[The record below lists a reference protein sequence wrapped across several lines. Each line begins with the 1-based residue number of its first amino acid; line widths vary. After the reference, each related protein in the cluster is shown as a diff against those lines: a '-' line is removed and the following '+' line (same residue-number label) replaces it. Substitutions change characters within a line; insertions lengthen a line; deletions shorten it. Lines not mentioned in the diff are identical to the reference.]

1 MGRYILR
8 RLLIAVPTLTVIAL
22 VIYVMLATAPGNPL
36 GALANDD
43 RISAETRIR
52 ILQTYGL
59 DKPPIERF
67 FAWFTAI
74 LRLDFGDSFM
84 SHSPVM
90 GLILLALPN
99 TLAVVGVAYIVGI
112 VLAIPIGIISATKRY
127 TAWDMGAT
135 GFAYVGFTLPTFLTG
150 TLFLMIF
157 TFWMHWLPYAY
168 DSNLQVRDL
177 ASFGQQVKQSIMPI
191 MVLGLFDTAILTR
204 YVRAEMLEHLPLD
217 YVRTARSK
225 GLREQGVILGH
236 VLRNSLIPVV
246 TLVALGIPGVFGGAI
261 ITETIF
267 RVPGIGQLLINS
279 ISTGDIPVAAAVLF
293 MFSVLVVAFNLVA
306 DVLYAVLDPR
316 IKYA

>member
-1 MGRYILR
+1 MGRYMVR
-8 RLLIAVPTLTVIAL
+8 RLLIAIPTLVVIAL
-22 VIYVMLATAPGNPL
+22 VIYLMLATAPSNPL

-52 ILQTYGL
+52 IMQTYGL
-59 DKPPIERF
+59 DKPPVERF
-67 FAWFTAI
+67 YSWLTAVM
-74 LRLDFGDSFM
+74 RLDFGDSFM

-90 GLILLALPN
+90 GLVLLALPN
-99 TLAVVGVAYIVGI
+99 TLAVVGVAYVVGI
-112 VLAIPIGIISATKRY
+112 VLAIPIGILSATKRY
-127 TAWDMGAT
+127 SVYDMFATA
-135 GFAYVGFTLPTFLTG
+135 FAYTGFTLPTFLTG

-157 TFWMHWLPYAY
+157 TFGLHWLPYAY

-177 ASFGQQVKQSIMPI
+177 ASLGQQIKQSVMPI

-246 TLVALGIPGVFGGAI
+246 TLIALGIPTVFGGAI

-279 ISTGDIPVAAAVLF
+279 IQTGDIPVAAALLF
-293 MFSVLVVAFNLVA
+293 IFSVLVVAFNLVA
-306 DVLYAVLDPR
+306 DLLYAVLDPR